1 MMKLKVIGLVLLWLG
16 ASVTPAVVKTLP
28 QGVWKMDVY
37 QNMYEIEKAGVNPSG
52 DKVTWSEKKSKRCN
66 HE

>member
-1 MMKLKVIGLVLLWLG
+1 MDLLLPTVDRCGKGGRRMMKLKVIGLVLLWLG

-37 QNMYEIEKAGVNPSG
+37 QNMYEIEKAV
-52 DKVTWSEKKSKRCN
+52 
-66 HE
+66 